1 MHSLGELEQG
11 SHSRRKAQH
20 FLPSRSL
27 FLASRACS
35 SPRAAAC
42 SFGHLQLFAVVV
54 DGLLQQRMT
63 GSKQYLA
70 RYSPGMQFPTR
81 HKPPSW
87 LQLSGPCVCPVER
100 SRKVVG
106 KCLSWQGGK
115 IKVGGASQGTVCL
128 AKPMLGV
135 CMEPDVQD
143 CSKHSQD
150 PHLNINCSLKKG
162 RNILLEDPKIE
173 PRAEGIS
180 GDSLASLLCIVPYLH
195 YPRGLNFTSYHFTPY
210 LIQKPEDTFPP
221 QYLSHFD
228 LITQQGKLFFLFPDT
243 FAYHPQPA
251 WSYRER
257 SGR

>member
-1 MHSLGELEQG
+1 MHSLRELEQG
-11 SHSRRKAQH
+11 SHNHRKAQH

-42 SFGHLQLFAVVV
+42 SFGHLQLFAVVG

-135 CMEPDVQD
+135 CRAGHARLQQAFPGSPSQHQLQPEEGK
-143 CSKHSQD
+143 KHS
-150 PHLNINCSLKKG
+150 PG
-162 RNILLEDPKIE
+162 
-173 PRAEGIS
+173 
-180 GDSLASLLCIVPYLH
+180 ASK
-195 YPRGLNFTSYHFTPY
+195 N
-210 LIQKPEDTFPP
+210 
-221 QYLSHFD
+221 
-228 LITQQGKLFFLFPDT
+228 
-243 FAYHPQPA
+243 
-251 WSYRER
+251 
-257 SGR
+257 